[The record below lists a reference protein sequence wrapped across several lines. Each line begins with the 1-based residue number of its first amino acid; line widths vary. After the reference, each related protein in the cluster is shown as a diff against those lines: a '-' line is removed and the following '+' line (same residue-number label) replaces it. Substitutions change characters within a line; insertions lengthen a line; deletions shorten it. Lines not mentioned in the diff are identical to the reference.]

1 MKKKNKFSR
10 DYTINHNGNANE
22 SEKKQVTQVQH
33 K

>member
-1 MKKKNKFSR
+1 MKKKIKFSR

-22 SEKKQVTQVQH
+22 SEKQVTQVQH